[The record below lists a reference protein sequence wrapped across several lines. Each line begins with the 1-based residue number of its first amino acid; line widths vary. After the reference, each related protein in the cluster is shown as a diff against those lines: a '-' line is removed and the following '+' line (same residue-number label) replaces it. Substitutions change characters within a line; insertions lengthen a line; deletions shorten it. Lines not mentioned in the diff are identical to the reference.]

1 MNSFG
6 VFFSLGFEHISDLQ
20 GYDHL
25 LFIITLCAVYQLKE
39 WRKVLILLT
48 AFTVGHSLTLALS
61 ALNLIGISPS
71 LVEFLIPI
79 TIFLTAIHNVIR
91 KAEEAATFSR
101 SVSLNYFI
109 ALFFGLIHGMGFSTY
124 FLALMMDTN
133 EVIGPLFSFNLGLEI
148 GQFLIVCIFFTFLFV
163 LTRFVQ
169 IVPRESNL
177 FISGAGAG
185 VSLILILEKI
195 IDGS

>member
-61 ALNLIGISPS
+61 ALNLISISPS

-124 FLALMMDTN
+124 FRALMMDTN

-148 GQFLIVCIFFTFLFV
+148 GQILIVCIFFTFLFV